1 MKEEQPSSL
10 EGAEAYGRMGKKAV
24 HDFMEKFTKARPTIA
39 ASCDSTKLWT
49 FPWVFGVCFAW
60 PSPLVEKFVGGRHLV
75 PRRRFSLWWIWW
87 NSRSSKA
94 LAPDLLSRPSLDS
107 NQRVKNNYRETY
119 YIYIYSIY
127 IYDWGKSTVRAFCCL
142 KSPAD
147 FSCGIFVGRLTE
159 QFAPLMFNN
168 GLLAAPAARCS

>member
-60 PSPLVEKFVGGRHLV
+60 KNLLVAGTWCRGEGSRFGGFGGIPEVQKRWPQTFCQDPVL
-75 PRRRFSLWWIWW
+75 IQI
-87 NSRSSKA
+87 NGSKIIIG
-94 LAPDLLSRPSLDS
+94 
-107 NQRVKNNYRETY
+107 KHII

-127 IYDWGKSTVRAFCCL
+127 IY
-142 KSPAD
+142 
-147 FSCGIFVGRLTE
+147 I
-159 QFAPLMFNN
+159 
-168 GLLAAPAARCS
+168 

>member
-1 MKEEQPSSL
+1 MTSWRSL
-10 EGAEAYGRMGKKAV
+10 
-24 HDFMEKFTKARPTIA
+24 
-39 ASCDSTKLWT
+39 
-49 FPWVFGVCFAW
+49 
-60 PSPLVEKFVGGRHLV
+60 
-75 PRRRFSLWWIWW
+75 PRRGQRLQLHVIPPNFGHFPGCLVFVLLGHPLWWKNLLVAGTWCRGEG
-87 NSRSSKA
+87 SRFGGFGGIPEVQKRWPQTFCQDPVLIQINGSKIIIG
-94 LAPDLLSRPSLDS
+94 
-107 NQRVKNNYRETY
+107 KHI
-119 YIYIYSIY
+119 IYIYTVYIY